1 MDIRQNPYRADFPLL
16 ADHPEI
22 AFLDSAATAQR
33 PACALD
39 AQRNF
44 YETMNA
50 NPLRGLYSLS
60 VAATAAIADV
70 RAQVAALIGAPDAR
84 DVVFTRN
91 TSSTTPTSSR
101 GRRPA
106 ARPGHVSSTSIPRR
120 TARSRTRRLPR
131 RSGRAPRSSLPR
143 TSPTSWAA
151 SCPFESWRTPRT
163 PWAP

>member
-16 ADHPEI
+16 AGHPEI

-39 AQRNF
+39 AQRRF

-70 RAQVAALIGAPDAR
+70 RAQVP
-84 DVVFTRN
+84 
-91 TSSTTPTSSR
+91 PEQWCE
-101 GRRPA
+101 
-106 ARPGHVSSTSIPRR
+106 GH
-120 TARSRTRRLPR
+120 AEAQAPR
-131 RSGRAPRSSLPR
+131 RSWFRR
-143 TSPTSWAA
+143 
-151 SCPFESWRTPRT
+151 
-163 PWAP
+163 

>member
-16 ADHPEI
+16 ATHPEI

-39 AQRNF
+39 AQRRF

-70 RAQVAALIGAPDAR
+70 RAQVAALIGASDPR

-91 TSSTTPTSSR
+91 TSESLNLVAKSFSPRCILPTC
-101 GRRPA
+101 A
-106 ARPGHVSSTSIPRR
+106 
-120 TARSRTRRLPR
+120 
-131 RSGRAPRSSLPR
+131 
-143 TSPTSWAA
+143 
-151 SCPFESWRTPRT
+151 
-163 PWAP
+163 

>member
-16 ADHPEI
+16 AAHPEI

-39 AQRNF
+39 AQRRF

-91 TSSTTPTSSR
+91 TSESLNLVAKSFSPCVLPLAGGLSRRRSAPRLPLPR
-101 GRRPA
+101 GRRHAHGRRDRREDRA
-106 ARPGHVSSTSIPRR
+106 AHQDRLRC
-120 TARSRTRRLPR
+120 ARLQRHGL
-131 RSGRAPRSSLPR
+131 
-143 TSPTSWAA
+143 
-151 SCPFESWRTPRT
+151 
-163 PWAP
+163 